1 MTRKRCAA
9 LSAVL
14 GLVLVAGAIAAAQPR
29 PLKIRLGVH
38 TQLMGVPDVIA
49 IRQGYF
55 KQEGLEVDWRR
66 FALGKEGRDAMIAG
80 AIDVNSTATTPF
92 MIGLDKGVPYTAV
105 AVNSIFC
112 GTNHIVVRKESDINN
127 VGQLKGKKVGIPK
140 GTVTEFIFLSKVMP
154 SYGLKPGDL
163 ETPNIPDAKDRIP
176 SLLAKA
182 IDAATVADPFV
193 AIAEHEGLV
202 RAIDNFCKYDQM
214 PFMLTV
220 TNKILKEQPD
230 AVVAYLRGW
239 LRAVKLLKDEPEKA
253 AAVYTDEQKSL
264 GREVPVAVI
273 DNRDLPEG
281 SGEGAGGRHDR
292 GPDQGGP
299 RPEPL
304 AQPGSAGEG
313 EGGPLTPCTV
323 GGSRPPC
330 SMRSRPPRG
339 PPRRSSRSRSS
350 GKPSRC
356 SVRFRLGSS
365 QASTRSSPPS
375 CA

>member
-163 ETPNIPDAKDRIP
+163 ETPNIADAKDRIP

-273 DNRDLPEG
+273 DKALRRMRWEPDITPAIETYLKDQAKELVAGTIEGRIKAVPDL
-281 SGEGAGGRHDR
+281 
-292 GPDQGGP
+292 
-299 RPEPL
+299 
-304 AQPGSAGEG
+304 
-313 EGGPLTPCTV
+313 
-323 GGSRPPC
+323 
-330 SMRSRPPRG
+330 
-339 PPRRSSRSRSS
+339 SRSLNRELLA
-350 GKPSRC
+350 KAKAAR
-356 SVRFRLGSS
+356 
-365 QASTRSSPPS
+365 
-375 CA
+375 

>member
-1 MTRKRCAA
+1 MTRKRLAA

-193 AIAEHEGLV
+193 AIAEYEGLV

-220 TNKILKEQPD
+220 TNKVIKEQPD

-273 DNRDLPEG
+273 DKALRRMRWEPDITPAIETYLKDQAKDLVAGTIEGRIKAVPDLSRALNRDL
-281 SGEGAGGRHDR
+281 
-292 GPDQGGP
+292 
-299 RPEPL
+299 L
-304 AQPGSAGEG
+304 AKAKAA
-313 EGGPLTPCTV
+313 
-323 GGSRPPC
+323 R
-330 SMRSRPPRG
+330 
-339 PPRRSSRSRSS
+339 
-350 GKPSRC
+350 
-356 SVRFRLGSS
+356 
-365 QASTRSSPPS
+365 
-375 CA
+375 

>member
-193 AIAEHEGLV
+193 AIAEYEGLV

-273 DNRDLPEG
+273 DKALRRMRWEPDITPAIETYLKDQAKDLVSGTIEG
-281 SGEGAGGRHDR
+281 RIKAV
-292 GPDQGGP
+292 PD
-299 RPEPL
+299 L
-304 AQPGSAGEG
+304 
-313 EGGPLTPCTV
+313 
-323 GGSRPPC
+323 
-330 SMRSRPPRG
+330 
-339 PPRRSSRSRSS
+339 SRSLNRELLA
-350 GKPSRC
+350 KAKAAR
-356 SVRFRLGSS
+356 
-365 QASTRSSPPS
+365 
-375 CA
+375 

>member
-14 GLVLVAGAIAAAQPR
+14 GLVLVAGALAAAQPR

-273 DNRDLPEG
+273 DKALRRMRWEPDITPAIETYLKDQAKDLVAGTIEGRIKAVPDLSRSLNRDLLAKAK
-281 SGEGAGGRHDR
+281 AGR
-292 GPDQGGP
+292 
-299 RPEPL
+299 
-304 AQPGSAGEG
+304 
-313 EGGPLTPCTV
+313 
-323 GGSRPPC
+323 
-330 SMRSRPPRG
+330 
-339 PPRRSSRSRSS
+339 
-350 GKPSRC
+350 
-356 SVRFRLGSS
+356 
-365 QASTRSSPPS
+365 
-375 CA
+375 

>member
-14 GLVLVAGAIAAAQPR
+14 GLVLVVGAIAAAQPR

-273 DNRDLPEG
+273 DKALRRMRWEPDITPAIETYLKDQAKDLVAGTIEGRIKAVPDLSRSLNRDLLAKAK
-281 SGEGAGGRHDR
+281 AGR
-292 GPDQGGP
+292 
-299 RPEPL
+299 
-304 AQPGSAGEG
+304 
-313 EGGPLTPCTV
+313 
-323 GGSRPPC
+323 
-330 SMRSRPPRG
+330 
-339 PPRRSSRSRSS
+339 
-350 GKPSRC
+350 
-356 SVRFRLGSS
+356 
-365 QASTRSSPPS
+365 
-375 CA
+375 

>member
-105 AVNSIFC
+105 AVNSIFS
-112 GTNHIVVRKESDINN
+112 GTNHLVVRKDSDINN
-127 VGQLKGKKVGIPK
+127 VGQLKGKKIGLPK
-140 GTVTEFIFLSKVMP
+140 GTVTEFIFLSKVAP
-154 SYGLKPGDL
+154 SYGLKAGDV

-193 AIAEHEGLV
+193 AITEHEGLV
-202 RAIDNFCKYDQM
+202 RVIDNFCKYDQM
-214 PFMLTV
+214 P
-220 TNKILKEQPD
+220 
-230 AVVAYLRGW
+230 
-239 LRAVKLLKDEPEKA
+239 
-253 AAVYTDEQKSL
+253 
-264 GREVPVAVI
+264 
-273 DNRDLPEG
+273 
-281 SGEGAGGRHDR
+281 
-292 GPDQGGP
+292 
-299 RPEPL
+299 
-304 AQPGSAGEG
+304 
-313 EGGPLTPCTV
+313 
-323 GGSRPPC
+323 
-330 SMRSRPPRG
+330 
-339 PPRRSSRSRSS
+339 
-350 GKPSRC
+350 
-356 SVRFRLGSS
+356 
-365 QASTRSSPPS
+365 S
-375 CA
+375 C

>member
-1 MTRKRCAA
+1 MTRRRLAA
-9 LSAVL
+9 LAAAL
-14 GLVLVAGAIAAAQPR
+14 GLVLVVGAVAGAQSR
-29 PLKIRLGVH
+29 PLRLRLGVH

-49 IRQGYF
+49 IREGYF

-92 MIGLDKGVPYTAV
+92 LIGLDKGVPYTAV

-112 GTNHIVVRKESDINN
+112 GTNHIVVRKDSDINN
-127 VGQLKGKKVGIPK
+127 VGQLKGKKIGIPK
-140 GTVTEFIFLSKVMP
+140 GTVTEFIFLSKVVP
-154 SYGLKPGDL
+154 SYGLKPGDI

-202 RAIDNFCKYDQM
+202 RVIDNFCKYDQM
-214 PFMLTV
+214 PFMLTA

-239 LRAVKLLKDEPEKA
+239 LRAVKLLKEEPEKA

-264 GREVPVAVI
+264 GRDVPVAVI
-273 DNRDLPEG
+273 DKALRRMRWEPDIAPAIERYLTDQAKELVAGTIEGRIKTVPDL
-281 SGEGAGGRHDR
+281 
-292 GPDQGGP
+292 
-299 RPEPL
+299 
-304 AQPGSAGEG
+304 
-313 EGGPLTPCTV
+313 
-323 GGSRPPC
+323 
-330 SMRSRPPRG
+330 
-339 PPRRSSRSRSS
+339 
-350 GKPSRC
+350 
-356 SVRFRLGSS
+356 
-365 QASTRSSPPS
+365 TRSLNKDLLAKAKASR
-375 CA
+375 

>member
-1 MTRKRCAA
+1 MTRKRFAA
-9 LSAVL
+9 LLAVL
-14 GLVLVAGAIAAAQPR
+14 GLVLVMGAIAAAQSR

-92 MIGLDKGVPYTAV
+92 LIGLDKGVPYTAV

-112 GTNHIVVRKESDINN
+112 GTNHIVVRKDSDINN

-140 GTVTEFIFLSKVMP
+140 GTVTEFIFLSKVVP
-154 SYGLKPGDL
+154 SYGLKPGDV

-202 RAIDNFCKYDQM
+202 RVIDNFCKYDQM

-253 AAVYTDEQKSL
+253 AGVYTDEQKSL

-273 DNRDLPEG
+273 DKALRRMRWEPDIAPAIERYLNDQAKDLVAGTIEG
-281 SGEGAGGRHDR
+281 RIKAI
-292 GPDQGGP
+292 PD
-299 RPEPL
+299 L
-304 AQPGSAGEG
+304 
-313 EGGPLTPCTV
+313 
-323 GGSRPPC
+323 
-330 SMRSRPPRG
+330 
-339 PPRRSSRSRSS
+339 SRSLNKDLLAKAKAGR
-350 GKPSRC
+350 
-356 SVRFRLGSS
+356 
-365 QASTRSSPPS
+365 
-375 CA
+375 

>member
-273 DNRDLPEG
+273 DKALRRMLWEPDITPAIETYLKDQAKELVAGTIEGRIKAVPDLSRSLNRDL
-281 SGEGAGGRHDR
+281 
-292 GPDQGGP
+292 
-299 RPEPL
+299 L
-304 AQPGSAGEG
+304 AKAKAA
-313 EGGPLTPCTV
+313 
-323 GGSRPPC
+323 R
-330 SMRSRPPRG
+330 
-339 PPRRSSRSRSS
+339 
-350 GKPSRC
+350 
-356 SVRFRLGSS
+356 
-365 QASTRSSPPS
+365 
-375 CA
+375 

>member
-273 DNRDLPEG
+273 DKALRRMRWEPDITPAIEAYLKDQAKDLVAGTIEGRIKAVPDLSRSLNRDLLAKAK
-281 SGEGAGGRHDR
+281 AGR
-292 GPDQGGP
+292 
-299 RPEPL
+299 
-304 AQPGSAGEG
+304 
-313 EGGPLTPCTV
+313 
-323 GGSRPPC
+323 
-330 SMRSRPPRG
+330 
-339 PPRRSSRSRSS
+339 
-350 GKPSRC
+350 
-356 SVRFRLGSS
+356 
-365 QASTRSSPPS
+365 
-375 CA
+375 

>member
-1 MTRKRCAA
+1 MMTRKRCAA

-14 GLVLVAGAIAAAQPR
+14 GLVLVVGTIAAAQPR

-55 KQEGLEVDWRR
+55 KQEGLEVEWRR

-140 GTVTEFIFLSKVMP
+140 GTVTEFIFLSKVIP

-273 DNRDLPEG
+273 DKALRRMRWEPDITPAIETYLKDQAKDLVAGTIEGRIKAVPDLSRSLNRDLLAKAK
-281 SGEGAGGRHDR
+281 AGR
-292 GPDQGGP
+292 
-299 RPEPL
+299 
-304 AQPGSAGEG
+304 
-313 EGGPLTPCTV
+313 
-323 GGSRPPC
+323 
-330 SMRSRPPRG
+330 
-339 PPRRSSRSRSS
+339 
-350 GKPSRC
+350 
-356 SVRFRLGSS
+356 
-365 QASTRSSPPS
+365 
-375 CA
+375 

>member
-1 MTRKRCAA
+1 MTRKRWAA

-14 GLVLVAGAIAAAQPR
+14 GLVLVLGALAAAQSR

-66 FALGKEGRDAMIAG
+66 FALGKDGRDAMIAG

-92 MIGLDKGVPYTAV
+92 LIGLDKGVPYTAV
-105 AVNSIFC
+105 AVNSLFC
-112 GTNHIVVRKESDINN
+112 GTNHIVVRKDSDINN

-140 GTVTEFIFLSKVMP
+140 GTVTEFIFLSKVVP
-154 SYGLKPGDL
+154 SYGLKPGDV

-202 RAIDNFCKYDQM
+202 RVIDNFCKYDQM

-239 LRAVKLLKDEPEKA
+239 LRAVKLLKEEPEKA

-273 DNRDLPEG
+273 DKALRRMRWEPDISPAIESYLKDQAKDLVAGTIEG
-281 SGEGAGGRHDR
+281 RIKAI
-292 GPDQGGP
+292 PD
-299 RPEPL
+299 L
-304 AQPGSAGEG
+304 
-313 EGGPLTPCTV
+313 
-323 GGSRPPC
+323 
-330 SMRSRPPRG
+330 
-339 PPRRSSRSRSS
+339 SRSLNRELLAKAKA
-350 GKPSRC
+350 GR
-356 SVRFRLGSS
+356 
-365 QASTRSSPPS
+365 
-375 CA
+375 

>member
-273 DNRDLPEG
+273 DKALRRMRWEPDITPAIETYLKDQAKELVAGTIEGRIKAVPDLSRSLNRDL
-281 SGEGAGGRHDR
+281 
-292 GPDQGGP
+292 
-299 RPEPL
+299 L
-304 AQPGSAGEG
+304 AKA
-313 EGGPLTPCTV
+313 
-323 GGSRPPC
+323 
-330 SMRSRPPRG
+330 
-339 PPRRSSRSRSS
+339 
-350 GKPSRC
+350 KA
-356 SVRFRLGSS
+356 VR
-365 QASTRSSPPS
+365 
-375 CA
+375 

>member
-1 MTRKRCAA
+1 MTRKRWAA

-14 GLVLVAGAIAAAQPR
+14 GLVLVLGALAAAQSR

-66 FALGKEGRDAMIAG
+66 FALGKDGRDAMIAG

-92 MIGLDKGVPYTAV
+92 LIGLDKGVPYTAV
-105 AVNSIFC
+105 AVNSLFC
-112 GTNHIVVRKESDINN
+112 GTNHIVVRKDSDINN

-140 GTVTEFIFLSKVMP
+140 GTVTEFIFLSKVVP
-154 SYGLKPGDL
+154 SYGLKPGDV

-202 RAIDNFCKYDQM
+202 RVIDNFCKYDQM

-239 LRAVKLLKDEPEKA
+239 LRAVKLLKEEPEKA

-273 DNRDLPEG
+273 DKALRRMRWEPDIAPAIESYLKDQAKDLLAGTIEG
-281 SGEGAGGRHDR
+281 RIKAI
-292 GPDQGGP
+292 PD
-299 RPEPL
+299 L
-304 AQPGSAGEG
+304 
-313 EGGPLTPCTV
+313 
-323 GGSRPPC
+323 
-330 SMRSRPPRG
+330 
-339 PPRRSSRSRSS
+339 SRSLNRELLAKAKA
-350 GKPSRC
+350 GR
-356 SVRFRLGSS
+356 
-365 QASTRSSPPS
+365 
-375 CA
+375 